1 MTTDE
6 LTALRRLV
14 DKDRIIDLVHS
25 YSYCVD
31 HRLYDDVVELFTE
44 DCVVD
49 FGHGNGKPVR
59 SRVAL
64 RQLFG
69 HPEGG
74 FEATSH
80 HNANILVTFGDDDNA
95 KVLTSV
101 YAWHKRN
108 DGVMPRLWGYYH
120 DSVTRTSEGWLIA
133 KRELRV
139 LGVEDWHSNWRWA
152 LDNDVGELK

>member
-6 LTALRRLV
+6 LTALRRLL
-14 DKDRIIDLVHS
+14 DKDEIVELVHR

-44 DCVVD
+44 DCIVD
-49 FGHGNGKPVR
+49 YGYENAPPVR
-59 SRVAL
+59 SHDAL

-74 FEATSH
+74 FKATSH
-80 HNANILVTFGDDDNA
+80 HNANVLITFADDDNA

-101 YAWHKRN
+101 YAWHTRT
-108 DGVMPRLWGYYH
+108 DGVTPRLWGYYH
-120 DSVTRTSEGWLIA
+120 DSVTRTSEGWRIA
-133 KRELRV
+133 ERELRV
-139 LGVEDWHSNWRWA
+139 LGVEHWHANWHWA
-152 LDNDVGELK
+152 LDKDVGS